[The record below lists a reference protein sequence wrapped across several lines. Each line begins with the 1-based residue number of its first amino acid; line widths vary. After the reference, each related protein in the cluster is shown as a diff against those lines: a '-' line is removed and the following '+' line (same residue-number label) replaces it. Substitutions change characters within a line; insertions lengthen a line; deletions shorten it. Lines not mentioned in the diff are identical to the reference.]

1 MTSLS
6 RIFYLLIGIVLL
18 ASCSS
23 TRKANRT
30 ISHTLKDSLFFKQ
43 GFAGLALYDPIANEM
58 LYTHN
63 ADKYFTPASNT
74 KLFTFYTGLTV
85 LGDSV
90 PALKYYTSG
99 DSLVFKGTGDPSF
112 LNPDLPESKV
122 LKFLKDRKEQ
132 LFYLPPTYQ
141 EAYFGPGWSWDDFNS
156 YYSVER
162 SAFPI
167 YGNRVTF
174 TQKEHFTLPQAYPV
188 YFQQMLLPDSLNLK
202 DSRRIKRE
210 MASNNFAYGL
220 IERDSGYSQD
230 VPIKYSP
237 ELFVTLLKDTLK
249 KDVQIINTLPESFI
263 NERTLYSIPTDSIY
277 KRMLKVSDN
286 FIAEQILLM
295 ASEEI
300 ADTLKTDIAI
310 EFMKDNFLNDLPDQP
325 QWVDGS
331 GLSRYNLFTPR
342 TLVKLLEKIKDKM
355 PQDKLFGL
363 MAVGGKSGTLENY
376 YSAEEPY
383 IFAKTGS
390 LSNNHSLS
398 GFIKTRSGRVLIFS
412 FMNSNY
418 TIPTRELKKGMERIL
433 LTIRDNY

>member
-1 MTSLS
+1 MTLLY
-6 RIFYLLIGIVLL
+6 RIFFLIIGL
-18 ASCSS
+18 ALMVSCSA
-23 TRKANRT
+23 TRKANKI
-30 ISHTLKDSLFFKQ
+30 ISHTLEDSLYFKQ
-43 GFAGLALYDPIANEM
+43 SFAGLALYDPLTHKM
-58 LYTHN
+58 LYEHN

-99 DSLVFKGTGDPSF
+99 DSLIFKGTGDPSL

-122 LKFLKDRKEQ
+122 LRFLKDRKEL
-132 LFYLPPTYQ
+132 LFYLTPSYQ
-141 EAYFGPGWSWDDFNS
+141 EAYFGPGWSWDDYNS

-162 SAFPI
+162 NAFPI
-167 YGNRVTF
+167 YANRVTF
-174 TQKEHFTLPQAYPV
+174 SQKEHFSLPQAYPA
-188 YFQQMLLPDSLNLK
+188 YFQQMLVPDSLNLK
-202 DSRRIKRE
+202 NSKRIKRE
-210 MASNNFAYGL
+210 MAANNFKYGS
-220 IERDSGYSQD
+220 IERDSSYSQD

-237 ELFVTLLKDTLK
+237 ELLVDLLKDTLK
-249 KDVQIINTLPESFI
+249 KDVQIINTLPNSFI
-263 NERTLYSIPTDSIY
+263 NERTFYSIPTDSMY
-277 KRMLKVSDN
+277 KRMLTLSDN
-286 FIAEQILLM
+286 FIAEQILLL
-295 ASEEI
+295 AAQEI
-300 ADTLKTDIAI
+300 SDTLKTDIAI
-310 EFMKDNFLNDLPDQP
+310 EFMKDNFLKDLPDEP

-342 TLVKLLEKIKDKM
+342 ALVKLLEKIKHKM
-355 PQDKLFGL
+355 PQDKLFSL
-363 MAVGGKSGTLENY
+363 MAVGGKIGTLENY
-376 YSAEEPY
+376 YPAEEPY

-398 GFIKTRSGRVLIFS
+398 GYIKTLSGRVLIFS